1 MIDFETLK
9 KEYDEKGVIVIPNV
23 FTAEECD
30 LIKKNDIHQA
40 KKKMVKDY

>member
-30 LIKKNDIHQA
+30 LIKKNAYSVNDIDVT
-40 KKKMVKDY
+40 KTK